1 METCFNVGLGEAAPL
16 GQERAATL
24 AWLLAETYE
33 PERLTAAPRL
43 SGNGVIEVSA
53 VGGVGLGVVG
63 GGLGEEAVR
72 WAGGARP
79 AQTPDPHPTP
89 QVGPRLSFQSAWSTN
104 AVNVCASCGL
114 APPVGR
120 LERSA
125 RYDVTLDGGA
135 RMTDAQ
141 KAAFAALVHDRMT
154 EQARG

>member
-1 METCFNVGLGEAAPL
+1 MGLGWAWWAADWARRPC
-16 GQERAATL
+16 
-24 AWLLAETYE
+24 
-33 PERLTAAPRL
+33 
-43 SGNGVIEVSA
+43 
-53 VGGVGLGVVG
+53 GGR
-63 GGLGEEAVR
+63 E
-72 WAGGARP
+72 ARP